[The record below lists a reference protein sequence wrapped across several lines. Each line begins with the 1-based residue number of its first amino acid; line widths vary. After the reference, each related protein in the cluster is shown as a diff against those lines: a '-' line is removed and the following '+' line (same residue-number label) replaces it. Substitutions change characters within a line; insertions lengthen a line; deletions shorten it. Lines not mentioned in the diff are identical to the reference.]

1 MILQFF
7 LTKIQFQV
15 VMSYLVSPHHPHK
28 RIVILYTF
36 RTRYSRISKI
46 TLYFYSHIEYFCK
59 SHLIH
64 SQESFENFIKVDRGS
79 RGCVYIG
86 APCFH
91 LKMRVSSLSLSFYFP
106 YLLRRVSTRIRVAR
120 ACRPLARRTRA
131 RVRFRQN
138 RKRGRGRR
146 GPPLHTLSLPLTL
159 SPTLPP
165 WRCTRCSR
173 RVNAGFAANWIMH
186 ALFRREREGQR

>member
-1 MILQFF
+1 
-7 LTKIQFQV
+7 
-15 VMSYLVSPHHPHK
+15 MSYLVSPHHPHK
-28 RIVILYTF
+28 RIVIFYTF

-91 LKMRVSSLSLSFYFP
+91 LKMRVSSLSLSLSISPIFFG
-106 YLLRRVSTRIRVAR
+106 VSPRAFASPVLVVHWPGERAR
-120 ACRPLARRTRA
+120 ACVSGKTGNAAAGGVVPRC
-131 RVRFRQN
+131 
-138 RKRGRGRR
+138 
-146 GPPLHTLSLPLTL
+146 TLSLSLSLCLRL
-159 SPTLPP
+159 SPHGDALGA
-165 WRCTRCSR
+165 
-173 RVNAGFAANWIMH
+173 AGA
-186 ALFRREREGQR
+186 